1 MRAHTPINQGM
12 GERCMTA
19 HIDKARLS
27 TPPSRAFWRAASA
40 TITGAA
46 LVAGLAWSAAAQA
59 QAPCID
65 VTRPISVE
73 EQRLPNKLNALNAN
87 PFAVDILGASGFTHF
102 EQDFIDEICG
112 LNGKVAPSDYNSA
125 FARMTE
131 QGTRLW
137 RAAVDRVQGRKVTQS
152 DDLGRWPTLARG
164 DDRPLYWARTTMTRA
179 LNRWVPMFPLS
190 AAELTAL
197 QLQLERTSR
206 GQLDIKFLAGSQ
218 YKRMIVSGFDVFTL
232 PNPGTNGT
240 GMRNSNPSA
249 ATVLTLDG
257 VRTRLPDGTTLIIE
271 AYVLPVNYPPFALG
285 MVEDT
290 VGPWMMPG
298 PMRVDA
304 SVSMSQG
311 GANQF
316 WLEMWNGRFHGPTSG
331 HDNIALA
338 PCGNATTRRPQV
350 NDCDVYPPERWMR
363 LKPGWENYVERPLGG
378 SQPWQR
384 DTPPQ
389 FTVTSLPVAAMFNEH
404 TEFGV
409 PRPPN
414 AGGPP
419 PGAFQVLW
427 HTNFTR
433 FAGCDAVNGA
443 SSGTT
448 STVNGNQTPVA
459 QEHIFPPSP
468 SPTPPLVDDCAQSG
482 GGGNYLSNEVAY
494 RNTNMRDIFGLQI
507 PAGHIHT
514 PVVNNFA
521 ATPAGTAPL
530 YTDST
535 YEAWRDAIVQQGRNL
550 FFAVGR
556 NLGPRPALPCATGPC

>member
-1 MRAHTPINQGM
+1 MYDSTYRLRHS
-12 GERCMTA
+12 
-19 HIDKARLS
+19 LS
-27 TPPSRAFWRAASA
+27 TRPSRALRRAASA
-40 TITGAA
+40 TIVGSA
-46 LVAGLAWSAAAQA
+46 LVAGFAWSAAAQA

-112 LNGKVAPSDYNSA
+112 LNGKVAPTDYNSA

-152 DDLGRWPTLARG
+152 DDLTRWPTLAKG

-190 AAELTAL
+190 ATELTAL

-206 GQLDIKFLAGSQ
+206 GQLDFRFPAGSQ

-232 PNPGTNGT
+232 PAPGTNGN

-257 VRTRLPDGTTLIIE
+257 SRARLPDGTTLVIE
-271 AYVLPVNYPPFALG
+271 AYILPVSYPPFALG

-311 GANQF
+311 GGNQF
-316 WLEMWNGRFHGPTSG
+316 WLEMWNGRFHGPTAGNDS
-331 HDNIALA
+331 IALA
-338 PCGNATTRRPQV
+338 PCGNATNRRPQV

-363 LKPGWENYVERPLGG
+363 PEARLGKLRRAPAGRQSAMATGHSAPVQRGFAADRGNVQRPHRVRRAASAWRRRPAPG
-378 SQPWQR
+378 SI
-384 DTPPQ
+384 
-389 FTVTSLPVAAMFNEH
+389 
-404 TEFGV
+404 
-409 PRPPN
+409 
-414 AGGPP
+414 
-419 PGAFQVLW
+419 PGA
-427 HTNFTR
+427 
-433 FAGCDAVNGA
+433 
-443 SSGTT
+443 
-448 STVNGNQTPVA
+448 VA
-459 QEHIFPPSP
+459 HQFH
-468 SPTPPLVDDCAQSG
+468 
-482 GGGNYLSNEVAY
+482 
-494 RNTNMRDIFGLQI
+494 
-507 PAGHIHT
+507 
-514 PVVNNFA
+514 
-521 ATPAGTAPL
+521 
-530 YTDST
+530 
-535 YEAWRDAIVQQGRNL
+535 
-550 FFAVGR
+550 
-556 NLGPRPALPCATGPC
+556 ALPRLRCGERSVQRNDVNRQR

>member
-1 MRAHTPINQGM
+1 M
-12 GERCMTA
+12 GSAVAAAFAWTA
-19 HIDKARLS
+19 
-27 TPPSRAFWRAASA
+27 P
-40 TITGAA
+40 
-46 LVAGLAWSAAAQA
+46 AQA
-59 QAPCID
+59 QVPCID
-65 VTRPISVE
+65 PTRPISVE
-73 EQRLPNKLNALNAN
+73 EARLPNKLNALNAN

-102 EQDFIDEICG
+102 EQDFIDAICG
-112 LNGKVAPSDYNSA
+112 AGAPTDYDSA
-125 FARMTE
+125 FALMTA

-152 DDLGRWPTLARG
+152 DDLTKWPTLAKG

-179 LNRWVPMFPLS
+179 LNRWVPTFTLS
-190 AAELTAL
+190 ATDLTAL

-206 GQLDIKFLAGSQ
+206 GQFDIKFLAGAQ
-218 YKRMIVSGFDVFTL
+218 YKRMLVSGFDVFTL
-232 PNPGTNGT
+232 PNPGSNGN

-257 VRTRLPDGTTLIIE
+257 TKTKLPDGTTLLIE
-271 AYVLPVNYPPFALG
+271 AYILPVNYPPFALG

-290 VGPWMMPG
+290 VGPWMQPG

-311 GANQF
+311 GSNQF
-316 WLEMWNGRFHGPTSG
+316 WLEMWNGRFHGPSAG
-331 HDNIALA
+331 NDNIALCPTA
-338 PCGNATTRRPQV
+338 GNARRPQI
-350 NDCDVYPPERWMR
+350 DGCDVYPPERWMH
-363 LKPGWENYVERPLGG
+363 LKSGWDTYVERPLGG
-378 SQPWQR
+378 AQPWQR
-384 DTPPQ
+384 DVPPQ
-389 FTVTSLPVAAMFNEH
+389 FTITSLPVQAMIAEH

-427 HTNFTR
+427 HTNFTKYTQPCDPDNGTTPNA
-433 FAGCDAVNGA
+433 AGTATNSVNG
-443 SSGTT
+443 T
-448 STVNGNQTPVA
+448 QTAVGA
-459 QEHIFPPSP
+459 VHVFPPVTP
-468 SPTPPLVDDCAQSG
+468 PTPPLATDCAQSG

-535 YEAWRDAIVQQGRNL
+535 YESWRDSIVQQGRNL
-550 FFAVGR
+550 FFTVGR
-556 NLGPRPALPCATGPC
+556 NLGPRPALPCSTGPC